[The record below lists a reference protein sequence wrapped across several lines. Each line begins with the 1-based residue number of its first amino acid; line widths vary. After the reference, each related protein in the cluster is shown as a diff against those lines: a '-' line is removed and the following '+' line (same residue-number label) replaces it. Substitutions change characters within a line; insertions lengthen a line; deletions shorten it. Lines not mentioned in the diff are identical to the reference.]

1 MRLTSYSAR
10 QSHALRRVQLLEAAL
25 CRVYVGSKHIQAG
38 TTLASVEAGEWVVL
52 PAHLPV
58 HVANKAD
65 ADGYLSQM
73 ISIPS
78 SAVAEHFRAY
88 GASYC
93 YARTGHQAI
102 AKVNA
107 SSRLDE
113 AWRRLLNSI
122 SSEEPALLQKHLLGE
137 VLMLL
142 GLSGALEVLRV
153 AHSGALSER
162 VRQLFSSDLE
172 KDWQQIEVAAYFCMS
187 AATLRRRLNQEHTTF
202 TELLEETR
210 LSKGLDLLQTST
222 DAVSAVALKSGYAS
236 PSRFTER
243 FSARFGITPSA
254 LRRAIEG

>member
-1 MRLTSYSAR
+1 MRLTTYSAR
-10 QSHALRRVQLLEAAL
+10 QSHALRRVQLPEPAL

-38 TTLASVEAGEWVVL
+38 NTLASIRAGEWVVL
-52 PAHLPV
+52 PAHLPM
-58 HVANKAD
+58 HVANEAES
-65 ADGYLSQM
+65 DGYVSQM

-78 SAVAEHFRAY
+78 AGVVEHFRAH
-88 GASYC
+88 GASYR
-93 YARTGHQAI
+93 YASRVPQVI
-102 AKVNA
+102 AKLA
-107 SSRLDE
+107 ESSRLDE

-122 SSEEPALLQKHLLGE
+122 STEEPALLQKHLLGE

-162 VRQLFSSDLE
+162 VRQFFASDLE
-172 KDWQQIEVAAYFCMS
+172 KDWQQSEVAAYFCMS

-243 FSARFGITPSA
+243 FSARFGMTPSA
-254 LRRAIEG
+254 LRKAIEG